1 MTDSSVDL
9 ATPIAGR
16 RERKLVQ
23 TMQHIANCAWELF
36 TAQGF
41 AAVTMDAIAT
51 AADVARGTLYKYFP
65 VKEAL
70 IAHRFRQ
77 DQLQHLTIVQEIALA
92 APSVKAA
99 FLTVLKL
106 EAAYA
111 ERMRDYMAPYMLYC
125 LSNVHEHA
133 DPFEN
138 DSFAPLALQ
147 LLEQGQSDG
156 VITTD
161 IAARTLTEN
170 LLFLRL
176 ATMLRWLREP
186 NAVLADLYA
195 EMLQAF
201 FHGAVSRGSTL
212 GE

>member
-1 MTDSSVDL
+1 MLDSTASS
-9 ATPIAGR
+9 TPLGR
-16 RERKLVQ
+16 RERKLAQ
-23 TMQHIANCAWELF
+23 TMQHLVTCAWELF
-36 TAQGF
+36 SAHGF
-41 AAVTMDAIAT
+41 ETVTMDAIAT

-70 IAHRFRQ
+70 IVHRFRQ
-77 DQLQHLTIVQEIALA
+77 DQLQHLAIVQETALA
-92 APSVKAA
+92 ASSVEVA
-99 FLTVLKL
+99 FLNILKL

-111 ERMRDYMAPYMLYC
+111 ERMREYMAPYMLYC
-125 LSNVHEHA
+125 LSNAHQHV
-133 DPFEN
+133 DPFDN

-147 LLEQGQSDG
+147 LLEKGQSDG
-156 VITTD
+156 VITTN

-186 NAVLADLYA
+186 NAVLAELYA

-201 FHGAVSRGSTL
+201 FHGAASITSTQ